1 MSCIRAQSVL
11 LLLRLML
18 LLLLLLL
25 LLASGAQSTRLP
37 LEVYEL
43 TPTASVESQDA
54 KHKSLEYSIYDAKE
68 LAGATNTAAARAAA
82 TATAVA
88 PTTTTTSSTAR
99 PSSEKPLTVAVVSIS
114 AEQQETELESGLLA
128 GRRARQMLQQQQ
140 QQHRLTSSSSS
151 NSNSNNIV
159 NNKHAHSVK
168 DLRILYQ
175 VGDSEDDLPVCAQNA
190 VCSKIDLYETPWIE
204 RQCRCPES
212 NRMPNSIIVH
222 HHDHGGHGTAHGP
235 GEKYRSYFE
244 KEKLLQHKRLL
255 LGEFQDK
262 KFESLH
268 LKKLMQKLGA
278 VYEDDLQLQSSDYLE
293 RSPAYNEALP
303 QAYEELADNELPHAP
318 LPSRISTHM
327 RHSGHRGQKEAASFI
342 GGCPSSLGVGDGHT
356 IADKTRHYKLCQPVH
371 KLPVCK
377 HFRDYTWTLTTAA
390 ELNVTEQIV
399 HCRCPK
405 NSVTYLT
412 KREPVPNS
420 NTAYRYLFAC
430 SPLTRLRCQ
439 RKQPCK
445 LFTVRKRQEFLDEVN
460 INSLCQCPKGHRCPS
475 HHTQSGVIAGESFL
489 EDNINTYSGYCMAN
503 D

>member
-1 MSCIRAQSVL
+1 MASIRAQSLL

-18 LLLLLLL
+18 LPLLLLLL
-25 LLASGAQSTRLP
+25 TGGAQGTRLP

-43 TPTASVESQDA
+43 TPTASSAESEA
-54 KHKSLEYSIYDAKE
+54 KLKSLEYAIYDAKDT
-68 LAGATNTAAARAAA
+68 ATATTTTGAKTAAAAA
-82 TATAVA
+82 
-88 PTTTTTSSTAR
+88 TTTTSSTAR
-99 PSSEKPLTVAVVSIS
+99 PSSEKPLTVDVVSVS
-114 AEQQETELESGLLA
+114 AEQQQPA
-128 GRRARQMLQQQQ
+128 PQPAMGRRARQMLQQQ
-140 QQHRLTSSSSS
+140 HRATSSST
-151 NSNSNNIV
+151 
-159 NNKHAHSVK
+159 KHARSGK

-175 VGDSEDDLPVCAQNA
+175 VGDSEADLPVCAPNA

-212 NRMPNSIIVH
+212 NRMPNNVIVH
-222 HHDHGGHGTAHGP
+222 HHEHGHGLPEGQKH
-235 GEKYRSYFE
+235 RSYYE
-244 KEKLLQHKRLL
+244 KEKHKRLL
-255 LGEFQDK
+255 LGDGLYRDK
-262 KFESLH
+262 RYESLH

-278 VYEDDLQLQSSDYLE
+278 VYEDDLQLQSSDYVE
-293 RSPAYNEALP
+293 RSPDYNEALP
-303 QAYEELADNELPHAP
+303 PSYEQVADNELPHV
-318 LPSRISTHM
+318 PSRGGTHM
-327 RHSGHRGQKEAASFI
+327 RHSGHRGQKEATSFI
-342 GGCPSSLGVGDGHT
+342 GGCPSSLGVEDGHT

-371 KLPVCK
+371 KLPICK
-377 HFRDYTWTLTTAA
+377 HFRDYTWTLTTAL

-412 KREPVPNS
+412 KREPAPNS
-420 NTAYRYLFAC
+420 STAYRYLFAC
-430 SPLTRLRCQ
+430 SPMTRLRCQ

-489 EDNINTYSGYCMAN
+489 EDNIETYSGYCMAN

>member
-1 MSCIRAQSVL
+1 MLLRLTL
-11 LLLRLML
+11 LLLTLTL
-18 LLLLLLL
+18 
-25 LLASGAQSTRLP
+25 AQSTRLP

-43 TPTASVESQDA
+43 TPTSSAEDA
-54 KHKSLEYSIYDAKE
+54 KHKSLEYSIYEAKE
-68 LAGATNTAAARAAA
+68 L
-82 TATAVA
+82 
-88 PTTTTTSSTAR
+88 TTTTTSTTATPTIKSTTTTSTTVA
-99 PSSEKPLTVAVVSIS
+99 PTLTVAVVSLS
-114 AEQQETELESGLLA
+114 AEQQTN
-128 GRRARQMLQQQQ
+128 RRARQMLQQQHQ
-140 QQHRLTSSSSS
+140 LG
-151 NSNSNNIV
+151 NSNR
-159 NNKHAHSVK
+159 HAHAAGK
-168 DLRILYQ
+168 DMRILYQ
-175 VGDSEDDLPVCAQNA
+175 VGESEADLPVCAPNA

-212 NRMPNSIIVH
+212 NRLPNNVVLH
-222 HHDHGGHGTAHGP
+222 HHEHSGAHG
-235 GEKYRSYFE
+235 ESQKYRSYFE
-244 KEKLLQHKRLL
+244 KEKLMQHKRML
-255 LGEFQDK
+255 LGEYNTEK
-262 KFESLH
+262 KYESLH
-268 LKKLMQKLGA
+268 MKKLMQKLGA
-278 VYEDDLQLQSSDYLE
+278 VYEDDLHLQSTDYAE
-293 RSPAYNEALP
+293 NDALP
-303 QAYEELADNELPHAP
+303 SYEELTDNELPHAAAP
-318 LPSRISTHM
+318 ATRGSAHM
-327 RHSGHRGQKEAASFI
+327 RHSGHRGLKESLSFI
-342 GGCPSSLGVGDGHT
+342 GGCPSSLGVEDGHT

-412 KREPVPNS
+412 KREPVAPGS
-420 NTAYRYLFAC
+420 AAYRYLFAC

-489 EDNINTYSGYCMAN
+489 EDNIQTYSGYCMAN

>member
-1 MSCIRAQSVL
+1 MASIRAHSLL

-18 LLLLLLL
+18 LPLPLLLLLL
-25 LLASGAQSTRLP
+25 MLTGGAQSTRLP

-43 TPTASVESQDA
+43 TPTASADSDA
-54 KHKSLEYSIYDAKE
+54 KHKSLEYAIYDPKE
-68 LAGATNTAAARAAA
+68 LTGAPKAAAAAA
-82 TATAVA
+82 AA
-88 PTTTTTSSTAR
+88 TTTTSSTAR
-99 PSSEKPLTVAVVSIS
+99 PSSEKPLAIAVVSIS
-114 AEQQETELESGLLA
+114 AEQQQQQQSELEPATQA
-128 GRRARQMLQQQQ
+128 GRRARQMLQQQ
-140 QQHRLTSSSSS
+140 HRLSSSSS
-151 NSNSNNIV
+151 SSS
-159 NNKHAHSVK
+159 NKHAHSVK

-175 VGDSEDDLPVCAQNA
+175 VGDSEADLPVCAPNA

-212 NRMPNSIIVH
+212 NRMPNNVIVH
-222 HHDHGGHGTAHGP
+222 HHEHPHGTMSEGQ
-235 GEKYRSYFE
+235 KYRSYYE

-255 LGEFQDK
+255 LDK
-262 KFESLH
+262 KYESLH

-278 VYEDDLQLQSSDYLE
+278 VYEDDLQLPSAGDYVE
-293 RSPAYNEALP
+293 RSPDYNEALP
-303 QAYEELADNELPHAP
+303 PAYEELADNELPQAP
-318 LPSRISTHM
+318 ARSATHM
-327 RHSGHRGQKEAASFI
+327 RHSGHRGLKEAVSFI
-342 GGCPSSLGVGDGHT
+342 GGCPSNLGVEDGHT

-390 ELNVTEQIV
+390 ELNVTEQVV

-405 NSVTYLT
+405 NSVTYLA

-420 NTAYRYLFAC
+420 STAYRYLFAC

-489 EDNINTYSGYCMAN
+489 EDNIQTYSGYCMAN

>member
-1 MSCIRAQSVL
+1 MASTSLRSLL
-11 LLLRLML
+11 LLLRRLDMLLLLPL
-18 LLLLLLL
+18 LLLLLLT
-25 LLASGAQSTRLP
+25 SGAQSTRLP

-43 TPTASVESQDA
+43 TATAVNSDE
-54 KHKSLEYSIYDAKE
+54 HKSLEYTIYDAKE
-68 LAGATNTAAARAAA
+68 PTGAPTPTATPPTTTATTTTAAAAAAA
-82 TATAVA
+82 TS
-88 PTTTTTSSTAR
+88 TSS
-99 PSSEKPLTVAVVSIS
+99 SSAKPL
-114 AEQQETELESGLLA
+114 QQQLETEPATLA
-128 GRRARQMLQQQQ
+128 SRRARQMLQQQ
-140 QQHRLTSSSSS
+140 HRLTG
-151 NSNSNNIV
+151 NN
-159 NNKHAHSVK
+159 NNRHTHATGSK

-175 VGDSEDDLPVCAQNA
+175 VGDSEEDLPVCAPNA

-212 NRMPNSIIVH
+212 NRMPNNVIVH
-222 HHDHGGHGTAHGP
+222 HHEHP
-235 GEKYRSYFE
+235 QKYRNYYE
-244 KEKLLQHKRLL
+244 KEKLMQHKRLL

-278 VYEDDLQLQSSDYLE
+278 VYEDDLQLQSGDYLE
-293 RSPAYNEALP
+293 RSPDYNEALP
-303 QAYEELADNELPHAP
+303 MASGYEELADNELPQKTPRGSAH
-318 LPSRISTHM
+318 L
-327 RHSGHRGQKEAASFI
+327 RHSGHRGLKETSSFI
-342 GGCPSSLGVGDGHT
+342 GGCPSSLGVEDGHT

-371 KLPVCK
+371 KLPICK

-412 KREPVPNS
+412 KREPVS
-420 NTAYRYLFAC
+420 NDSTAYRYRFAC

-475 HHTQSGVIAGESFL
+475 HHTQSGVLAGESFL
-489 EDNINTYSGYCMAN
+489 EDNIQTYSGYCMAN

>member
-1 MSCIRAQSVL
+1 MASIR
-11 LLLRLML
+11 LRSLPL
-18 LLLLLLL
+18 LLLLL
-25 LLASGAQSTRLP
+25 SSSVQSTRLP

-43 TPTASVESQDA
+43 TPTSSGSDDSA
-54 KHKSLEYSIYDAKE
+54 KHKTLEYTIYDAKE
-68 LAGATNTAAARAAA
+68 TLPTGAPPTAAAAAVAA
-82 TATAVA
+82 TATTA
-88 PTTTTTSSTAR
+88 TTTTTTTT
-99 PSSEKPLTVAVVSIS
+99 SSEKPLTVAVVSIS
-114 AEQQETELESGLLA
+114 SEQKEQQESEPA
-128 GRRARQMLQQQQ
+128 KRRARQMLQQQ
-140 QQHRLTSSSSS
+140 HRLSGSS
-151 NSNSNNIV
+151 NTNN
-159 NNKHAHSVK
+159 NNNNRHAHSK
-168 DLRILYQ
+168 ELRILYQ
-175 VGDSEDDLPVCAQNA
+175 VGDSEEDLPVCAPNA

-212 NRMPNSIIVH
+212 NRMPNNVILH
-222 HHDHGGHGTAHGP
+222 HHEHPHAGH
-235 GEKYRSYFE
+235 EQKYRNYFE
-244 KEKLLQHKRLL
+244 KEKMLQHKRLL

-278 VYEDDLQLQSSDYLE
+278 VYEDDLQLQSGDYLE
-293 RSPAYNEALP
+293 RSPDYNEALP
-303 QAYEELADNELPHAP
+303 QSGYEELTDNELPH
-318 LPSRISTHM
+318 LPQPRGSTHM
-327 RHSGHRGQKEAASFI
+327 RHSGHRGLKEATSYI
-342 GGCPSSLGVGDGHT
+342 GGCPSSLGVEDGHT

-412 KREPVPNS
+412 KREPVANDS
-420 NTAYRYLFAC
+420 TAYRYLFAC

-475 HHTQSGVIAGESFL
+475 HHTQSGVITGESFL
-489 EDNINTYSGYCMAN
+489 EDNIQTYSGYCMAN

>member
-1 MSCIRAQSVL
+1 MPATLML
-11 LLLRLML
+11 LPCML
-18 LLLLLLL
+18 LLLLT
-25 LLASGAQSTRLP
+25 AVAVAVGGTRLP
-37 LEVYEL
+37 LEVFEI
-43 TPTASVESQDA
+43 TPTTSTAD
-54 KHKSLEYSIYDAKE
+54 KHKSLEYTVYDAKDIS
-68 LAGATNTAAARAAA
+68 AAAVTAA
-82 TATAVA
+82 TSTVKPAVA
-88 PTTTTTSSTAR
+88 
-99 PSSEKPLTVAVVSIS
+99 EQLTVVSIS
-114 AEQQETELESGLLA
+114 SAALEEKEKDLAES
-128 GRRARQMLQQQQ
+128 RRHARQMLQKQ
-140 QQHRLTSSSSS
+140 QQHRSSSSS
-151 NSNSNNIV
+151 NIIG
-159 NNKHAHSVK
+159 KHGAER

-175 VGDSEDDLPVCAQNA
+175 VGDSEDDLPICAPNA

-212 NRMPNSIIVH
+212 NRMPNNVIIH
-222 HHDHGGHGTAHGP
+222 HHGHPSGSSDSP
-235 GEKYRSYFE
+235 KYRNYYERE
-244 KEKLLQHKRLL
+244 KMMQHKRML

-268 LKKLMQKLGA
+268 MKKLMQKLGA
-278 VYEDDLQLQSSDYLE
+278 VYEDDLDRLDQSPDY
-293 RSPAYNEALP
+293 NDALP
-303 QAYEELADNELPHAP
+303 YAEVQDNEFPRGSA
-318 LPSRISTHM
+318 HM
-327 RHSGHRGQKEAASFI
+327 RHSGHRGLKESPNTFI
-342 GGCPSSLGVGDGHT
+342 GGCPSSLGVEDGHT
-356 IADKTRHYKLCQPVH
+356 IADKTRHYKMCQPVH

-399 HCRCPK
+399 HCRCPR

-412 KREPVPNS
+412 KREPIGNGSPG
-420 NTAYRYLFAC
+420 YRYLFAC

-489 EDNINTYSGYCMAN
+489 EDNIQTYSGYCMAN